1 MVCALHTD
9 SSNLA
14 ITKKEEE
21 KTEIMIVKHFGF
33 NLQAV
38 DMSMS
43 SECIIL

>member
-1 MVCALHTD
+1 MVYALHTD
-9 SSNLA
+9 SGDLA

-21 KTEIMIVKHFGF
+21 KTEIMIVKHFGY

-43 SECIIL
+43 SECNIL